1 MCSNRAFRDRLSV
14 LDQAIDTLL
23 AGDLTAAS
31 DTELGEI
38 LSRVES
44 RTRNLAGFTARLVH
58 EHNRRSHGDERQ
70 PTPAPADATAAAE
83 PQIRSDVPCAPP
95 TVAPNRTSR
104 SPAPNGS
111 GIVSGDRS
119 TVARGVTVTAPVRV
133 ERTGDVVVWTI
144 DNPEQRNPIS
154 DKATIDA
161 LENAVREANR
171 DQSIRV
177 AILTGAGTAFSA
189 GGNVK
194 HMRDKAGM
202 FGGAPADL
210 RQGYRHGIQRI
221 PKALYHCEIPTI
233 AAVNGPA
240 IGAGCDLA
248 LMCDMRIAATT
259 ATFAESFVR
268 LGLIPGDGGAW
279 LLPRAVGMAR
289 ASQLAFTGAAID
301 AATALDWGMVN
312 EVVEPD
318 RLLETA
324 LQLAAEIAV
333 NPPHALRMTKRL
345 LREGQHQSLET
356 LLELS
361 AAMQAITHHTAD
373 HDEAVAA
380 MLERRAPRFT
390 GD

>member
-1 MCSNRAFRDRLSV
+1 MCSNGRLRDRLGALERAV
-14 LDQAIDTLL
+14 DALL
-23 AGDLTAAS
+23 SCDLTTVP
-31 DTELGEI
+31 DGELGTS
-38 LSRVES
+38 LARLES
-44 RTRNLAGFTARLVH
+44 HTRTLVGLTARLAH
-58 EHNRRSHGDERQ
+58 ERDHRNRRVAAPPGNT
-70 PTPAPADATAAAE
+70 PTRDAAE
-83 PQIRSDVPCAPP
+83 TRAA
-95 TVAPNRTSR
+95 APNRTSH
-104 SPAPNGS
+104 SPHPNRS
-111 GIVSGDRS
+111 GIVADDRS

-154 DKATIDA
+154 DEATIEA
-161 LENAVREANR
+161 LENAVRAADR
-171 DQSIRV
+171 DHSLRV

-210 RQGYRHGIQRI
+210 RQGYRRGIQRI
-221 PKALYHCEIPTI
+221 PRALYHCEIPTI

-318 RLLETA
+318 RLLDA
-324 LQLAAEIAV
+324 AHRLAAEIAA

-345 LREGQHQSLET
+345 LREGQQQSLET

-361 AAMQAITHHTAD
+361 AAMQALTHHTAD

-380 MLERRAPRFT
+380 MLERRTPRFT
-390 GD
+390 GQ